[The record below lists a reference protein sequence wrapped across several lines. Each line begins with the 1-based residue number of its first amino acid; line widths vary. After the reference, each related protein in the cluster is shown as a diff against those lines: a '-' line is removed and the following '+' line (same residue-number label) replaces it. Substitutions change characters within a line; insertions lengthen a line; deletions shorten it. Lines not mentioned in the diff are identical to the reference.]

1 MKKRCSRRRRGF
13 SFAAFWTAVLL
24 LLTACA
30 PAASPGP
37 QETRLDFFAMD
48 TYISLRAWGSDR
60 ETLQR
65 AKEKAEALEALLSV
79 TRENS
84 EVFRLNET
92 GSAALSPETA
102 AVLEK
107 ALALCRETEGVFDI
121 SVYPIVRAWG
131 FTTGEYRVPEA
142 GELAALLERVDY
154 TKIELREETVSLPAG
169 MAIDLGGVAK
179 GWAGDR
185 MADLLRSHGV
195 QSAILDLGGNI
206 QTVGTKPDGSFWR
219 VAIRDPAGSGILGTL
234 SAADCA
240 VVTSGGYERYF
251 TDENGGLHWHIM
263 DPRTGESARNGLI
276 SVTVTGPEGARCDAL
291 STALFVMGP
300 ERAAAFWREKRDF
313 GTVLV
318 TEDGKVLLSPDLA
331 AAFTPAEGSGYT
343 YEVIPDDEN

>member
-13 SFAAFWTAVLL
+13 SFAAFWAAVLL

-79 TRENS
+79 TREDS

-219 VAIRDPAGSGILGTL
+219 VATRIVLKSTKIGWQ
-234 SAADCA
+234 
-240 VVTSGGYERYF
+240 V
-251 TDENGGLHWHIM
+251 
-263 DPRTGESARNGLI
+263 SARNHATC
-276 SVTVTGPEGARCDAL
+276 SSSNTGPTNVFIMRLNSRGSVSLLE
-291 STALFVMGP
+291 P
-300 ERAAAFWREKRDF
+300 QF
-313 GTVLV
+313 GQVV
-318 TEDGKVLLSPDLA
+318 
-331 AAFTPAEGSGYT
+331 GSS
-343 YEVIPDDEN
+343 I